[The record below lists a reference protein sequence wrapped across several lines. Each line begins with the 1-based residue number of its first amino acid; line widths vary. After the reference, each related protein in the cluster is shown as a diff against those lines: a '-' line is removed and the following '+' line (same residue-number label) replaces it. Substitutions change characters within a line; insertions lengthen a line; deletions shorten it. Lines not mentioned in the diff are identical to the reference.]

1 MFFQKFTLLLLLPLT
16 IFMSCKQEIYQDAG
30 DSFVEDPRFKVVGY
44 LSAGSFEIIEQIEL
58 HRLTHLNLAFA
69 NPDGQENLV
78 FSRGKDISPIVKKA
92 HEYGVKVLLSLAGG
106 GGLVEEKPY
115 WKKVLQKE
123 NRAAFIQNIIAYVEE
138 NNLDGV
144 DVDIEGNLMPT
155 IGDTY
160 TPFVLEL
167 KEALHSKGKAITAA
181 LPGAWLHEDMTQ
193 EALEA
198 YDFIN
203 IMVYDATGPW
213 RPDDP
218 GPHST
223 YEFAE
228 ESIEFWTKE
237 RNISAERLVLGMPF
251 YGYDFSVIRSKRYSE
266 IVSENPADA
275 YQDEIEQLFYNG
287 IPTIVKKTRLAQE
300 KVNGVMFWEL
310 GQDAVGELSLLRAVD
325 QILHAQGCEDKE
337 VTTYYA
343 DADGDGYGDLNK
355 PFQSCS
361 LPEGYVNNMQDC
373 DDNSAAINPGAP
385 EVQDEIDHNC
395 NGNTFQ

>member
-1 MFFQKFTLLLLLPLT
+1 MYLLKPSIFSFLLLLT
-16 IFMSCKQEIYQDAG
+16 GISCKQEIYQDAG
-30 DSFVEDPRFKVVGY
+30 GSYIEEPSFKVVGY
-44 LSAGSFEIIEQIEL
+44 LSAGSFEIIDQIEL

-69 NPDGQENLV
+69 NPDAQGNLV
-78 FSRGKDISPIVKKA
+78 FSRGKNISPIVEKA
-92 HEYGVKVLLSLAGG
+92 HEQNVKVLLSLAGG

-115 WKKVLQKE
+115 WKRVLKKE
-123 NRAAFIQNIIAYVEE
+123 NRAAFIDKIIAYVEK

-155 IGDTY
+155 IGNTY

-167 KEALHSKGKAITAA
+167 KDALHSRGKAITAA

-237 RNISAERLVLGMPF
+237 RNIPAERLVLGMPF

-275 YQDEIEQLFYNG
+275 YQDEIEQLYYNG

-325 QILHAQGCEDKE
+325 QVLNAEDCEE
-337 VTTYYA
+337 ESLATYFA
-343 DADGDGYGDLNK
+343 DADGDGYGDLSK
-355 PFQSCS
+355 PLQACV
-361 LPEGYVNNMQDC
+361 LPDGYVSNMQDC
-373 DDNSAAINPGAP
+373 DDNSAAIHPSAA

-395 NGNTFQ
+395 NGNTFE